1 MLQAVAGAGASG
13 TATFACSP
21 AASQLAF
28 LWDHQ
33 LCGKAFLPLGALL
46 EVAAAA
52 AAAALGDAELLPRQ
66 QQLLLSGAA
75 VPGLVEL
82 SEDMA
87 APPLLLCTLSTRSGQ
102 LAAASSSAA
111 GQRLCFSAQ
120 LGGAASSTVAPAA
133 DEQVPSSA
141 KVRPAVLAWR
151 SMYAAQLLQEA
162 ECWEQRP
169 SLLKCFHLYW
179 LQVVLLG
186 NRHSSSSSNTKP
198 LDMYAS
204 LAALSS
210 KAADGFI
217 MHPTVLQAATTDC
230 GSSRVLAGIEAVC
243 LPTAATAVG
252 STSWSA
258 GGAAA
263 SLTAAHGSSLAAT
276 LHGMQWCA
284 AQQLEPSLAASAQ
297 AIDLSDLVYQVEW
310 QAADSLAG
318 AAASAAIRQPQL
330 ALVSGGSSRGSARQL
345 AALQLCQTASVAAA
359 DAVQLLHSHRSSQ
372 LKTVSLHTTGSLPA
386 QHQLAPAQPAVG
398 AAAIAGVMKNL
409 PYEMPFM
416 SFQLLDT
423 EASSSS
429 SSSSS
434 SSGAGS
440 RAHAMSAA
448 PLAASLQADLYGVA
462 ARGGAL
468 HRPLLMYA
476 AAGADSSGPAGEQAM
491 APVDGSSTYAI
502 TGGLG
507 GLGMLTANWLA
518 GSGARSLVLLSRSGQ
533 AASAGD
539 AAAILHSPALVV
551 VSKCDVSFSEDARLL
566 AATKRAQ
573 SHRFGGIVHTAGLQ
587 VSAGCSGAGLGW
599 AGLPLLSLLGTASAH
614 TSVCCGFG
622 GSCRLSWHVHTKSCL
637 TPRIPLWAR
646 CRSRRGCRSRRCA
659 RCARPWLPSWARCRT
674 AWMPPLQTP
683 SPSPSSS
690 LPSPQLLDSLAMP
703 TTQLPTQPWTPLH
716 TSGRRRACAR
726 RRCSGARGLLS
737 VSGGCW
743 CWPAGGGRY
752 SRQRA

>member
-1 MLQAVAGAGASG
+1 M
-13 TATFACSP
+13 
-21 AASQLAF
+21 
-28 LWDHQ
+28 
-33 LCGKAFLPLGALL
+33 
-46 EVAAAA
+46 
-52 AAAALGDAELLPRQ
+52 
-66 QQLLLSGAA
+66 
-75 VPGLVEL
+75 
-82 SEDMA
+82 
-87 APPLLLCTLSTRSGQ
+87 
-102 LAAASSSAA
+102 
-111 GQRLCFSAQ
+111 
-120 LGGAASSTVAPAA
+120 
-133 DEQVPSSA
+133 PSSA

-151 SMYAAQLLQEA
+151 VMYAAQLLQKA
-162 ECWEQRP
+162 GCWEQRR
-169 SLLKCFHLYW
+169 SLLKCFDICW
-179 LQVVLLG
+179 VQVVLLG
-186 NRHSSSSSNTKP
+186 NRHSSSSNTKP
-198 LDMYAS
+198 LHMHAS
-204 LAALSS
+204 LAPLSS

-217 MHPTVLQAATTDC
+217 MHPSVLQAATTSC
-230 GSSRVLAGIEAVC
+230 SSSSRVPAGIEAVC

-252 STSWSA
+252 AASWSA
-258 GGAAA
+258 GGGAA
-263 SLTAAHGSSLAAT
+263 SLVAARSGSLAAT

-318 AAASAAIRQPQL
+318 VAASAAIGQPQL
-330 ALVSGGSSRGSARQL
+330 ALVSGSSSRGSARQL

-416 SFQLLDT
+416 SSQLLDT

-429 SSSSS
+429 S
-434 SSGAGS
+434 GAGS
-440 RAHAMSAA
+440 RAYAMSAT

-476 AAGADSSGPAGEQAM
+476 AAGAGADSSSPAGEQAT
-491 APVDGSSTYAI
+491 APVEGSSTYAI

-566 AATKRAQ
+566 AATTRAQ

-587 VSAGCSGAGLGW
+587 VSAGFPGAGLGC
-599 AGLPLLSLLGTASAH
+599 AGLPPLSLPGTASAPRICLLQLWRLLSPFLACAH
-614 TSVCCGFG
+614 QTMPHPSHPPLGPLQVEARLPQQTLRTLRQAMAPKLGAVQNCLDAAPADPLAFSLLFSSVSSIAGFSGHANYSAANAALDAFAHQQAATGMRMAAVQWGAWTSVGEW
-622 GSCRLSWHVHTKSCL
+622 RLLVL
-637 TPRIPLWAR
+637 A
-646 CRSRRGCRSRRCA
+646 SR
-659 RCARPWLPSWARCRT
+659 WW
-674 AWMPPLQTP
+674 
-683 SPSPSSS
+683 S
-690 LPSPQLLDSLAMP
+690 L
-703 TTQLPTQPWTPLH
+703 
-716 TSGRRRACAR
+716 
-726 RRCSGARGLLS
+726 
-737 VSGGCW
+737 
-743 CWPAGGGRY
+743 
-752 SRQRA
+752 